1 MKLRVYQVDSF
12 TKELFRGN
20 PAGVVTNADGLDENI
35 MQAIARELNNSETA
49 FIFNEGG
56 EGYDVEV
63 RFFTPTREV
72 PICGHA
78 TIGAHYVYAK
88 ERGLSSGTIAQKTKA
103 GILPVEIVPEED
115 DLRIVMTQAGIEFGA
130 VLDGDRKAAL
140 LRGLDIDPAD
150 LDASLPIQIVS
161 TGHSK
166 VMVPLLRRARLDS
179 IGIDDALLSGLS
191 AEIGCNGF
199 FAFTFD
205 SGEPGVLT
213 SGRMFAPA
221 IGIREDPVTGNA
233 NGPLGAYLT
242 RYGRLEAS
250 DEGISFDIK
259 QGEAIGRKGYM
270 RVHVFSKGGE
280 PWLVKISGNARI
292 AFRTTISIEGR
303 GTRRQ

>member
-1 MKLRVYQVDSF
+1 M
-12 TKELFRGN
+12 
-20 PAGVVTNADGLDENI
+20 
-35 MQAIARELNNSETA
+35 
-49 FIFNEGG
+49 
-56 EGYDVEV
+56 
-63 RFFTPTREV
+63 
-72 PICGHA
+72 
-78 TIGAHYVYAK
+78 
-88 ERGLSSGTIAQKTKA
+88 KA
-103 GILPVEIVPEED
+103 GILPVEILPEED

-130 VLDGDRKAAL
+130 VLDGDRKATL
-140 LRGLDIDPAD
+140 LRGLGIDQAD

-250 DEGISFDIK
+250 DEGISFNIK

-280 PWLVKISGNARI
+280 PRLVKISGNARI

-303 GTRRQ
+303 GARRR

>member
-1 MKLRVYQVDSF
+1 MELRVYQVDSF

-130 VLDGDRKAAL
+130 VLDGDRKATL
-140 LRGLDIDPAD
+140 LRGLGIDQAD